1 MWKDLHYNASC
12 KFKIRYVGYV
22 FFFNFFFSRVL
33 IRQHK
38 AQMKR
43 KSKEIQEALVQ
54 YDLSQL
60 ISDETA
66 LFYF

>member
-1 MWKDLHYNASC
+1 MWAML
-12 KFKIRYVGYV
+12 
-22 FFFNFFFSRVL
+22 FFNFFFSRVL

-54 YDLSQL
+54 YDRNKL

-66 LFYF
+66 LFYI